1 MLITLSEIMA
11 DPLMRSAKP
20 HLLAASTV
28 EGEVYVRWV
37 HTSELVQLAGL
48 IRGAELLLTT
58 GESVL
63 ALPFVQ
69 QLEYLE
75 TLAECHV
82 AALVIETVGPRQQLP
97 PEFVAAAAELELPLY
112 QLQETVPFV
121 ALAEKINTRIVSE
134 HASALQQADAISQQ
148 LAQHLAVAGPAL
160 VPLLEM
166 IDNQLQLGAEI
177 VNPGGEVIAAS
188 QRAVVQRLRES
199 GSGQFDVTVDL
210 YIGGDTAARLV
221 LHAQAQHHRQRLE
234 LMAERLGSIVTLA
247 YSQHYRPS
255 PEQAASSALLQ
266 SIVNAGGE
274 NYVVHRAAEAQIAIG
289 VPLCMLV
296 LQGVDVSRGRAELER
311 HLRAGSQ
318 RVFTYVQAHRLYVLC
333 ILDPATARRSRAGLV
348 RRLRAALHGE
358 QVECCVGPI
367 ALDVSRARWSLT
379 QAESIESWDAASE
392 SEGAVRDALDYA
404 LQRLV
409 AQLDDPVRLR
419 EFITEQI
426 GELVD
431 ADRDKDGQLL
441 KTLEAWLASG
451 CHATDTA
458 ARLYVERQTLHKRL
472 AKIFALIGGDPR
484 SNGRVLPV
492 HLAAWLALQG

>member
-20 HLLAASTV
+20 RRLAAGTV

-48 IRGAELLLTT
+48 IHGAELLLTT

-63 ALPFVQ
+63 KLPFEQ
-69 QLEYLE
+69 QWEYLE
-75 TLAECHV
+75 TLSECHV
-82 AALVIETVGPRQQLP
+82 AALVIETVGPRRQLP

-134 HASALQQADAISQQ
+134 QASALQQADAISQQ

-188 QRAVVQRLRES
+188 QRAVVQRLQEN
-199 GSGQFDVTVDL
+199 GPAQFDVTVDL

-247 YSQHYRPS
+247 FSQHYRPS
-255 PEQAASSALLQ
+255 AQQAASSALLQ
-266 SIVNAGGE
+266 SIVNAGGG
-274 NYVVHRAAEAQIAIG
+274 NYVVHRAAEAQIAAG

-311 HLRAGSQ
+311 HLRAGGQ
-318 RVFTYVQAHRLYVLC
+318 RVFTYVQGHRLYALC
-333 ILDPATARRSRAGLV
+333 ILDPVAPRRSRAELV
-348 RRLRAALHGE
+348 QRLRAALRGE
-358 QVECCVGPI
+358 QLECCVGPI

-379 QAESIESWDAASE
+379 QAEAIESWGAASGA
-392 SEGAVRDALDYA
+392 EGPVRDALDYA

-409 AQLDDPVRLR
+409 AQLDEPEKLR
-419 EFITEQI
+419 EFIAEQI
-426 GELVD
+426 GELLD
-431 ADRDKDGQLL
+431 ADGDKDGQLL
-441 KTLEAWLASG
+441 RTLEAWLASG
-451 CHATDTA
+451 CHATETA

-484 SNGRVLPV
+484 VNGRVLPV
-492 HLAAWLALQG
+492 HLAAWLALRD